1 MLEIPIARNHR
12 SCEIKKQRK
21 IKTIIISVTFFTA
34 DRKYDAFII
43 KKNWLHFCIS
53 IAIII
58 NRNSNETRNYSLI
71 YLE

>member
-1 MLEIPIARNHR
+1 MLEIPIARNHQ

-21 IKTIIISVTFFTA
+21 IKTIIISVTFFTFFTM

-43 KKNWLHFCIS
+43 KKNCSHFCIS
-53 IAIII
+53 IA
-58 NRNSNETRNYSLI
+58 RNSNETRNYSLI

>member
-34 DRKYDAFII
+34 DWKYDAFII
-43 KKNWLHFCIS
+43 KKNCSHFCIS
-53 IAIII
+53 IA
-58 NRNSNETRNYSLI
+58 RNSNETRNYSLI

>member
-34 DRKYDAFII
+34 DWKYDAFII
-43 KKNWLHFCIS
+43 KKNWSHFCIS
-53 IAIII
+53 IA
-58 NRNSNETRNYSLI
+58 RNSNETRNYSLI